1 MPKKFTFLSIKVKL
15 YSKRKSQVDP
25 EFLKKIKRK
34 TELSK
39 LDQEVI
45 DQQIVLLQMSKL
57 NCFKVV
63 RLIGQHLCDVGLRYG
78 GYSERLFFNTRVFLS

>member
-1 MPKKFTFLSIKVKL
+1 MPKIYTCLAIKVKL

-45 DQQIVLLQMSKL
+45 DQQIVPLQMS
-57 NCFKVV
+57 N
-63 RLIGQHLCDVGLRYG
+63 LIVL
-78 GYSERLFFNTRVFLS
+78 RLFD